1 MNSLMSKYP
10 FTFFLLF
17 AFVIISILR
26 FIGSNLFFS
35 EEWNTIITES
45 ILIVLLLIFIS
56 YTKSFSIF
64 QFDFKSF
71 FSGLAYGWYPIIIAL
86 FMLITHINKFDEI
99 TLFTLFLLIIS
110 NFLVGAFEEIFCRGI
125 IFKNLLNY
133 YSPIKSGILSALIF
147 SLAHIVNFFS
157 DSEPFEV
164 ISQILYAFFLGILFA
179 AIYYK
184 TKNIWTVILLHAFID
199 FSASLIEIPDS
210 NVSEAAVKF
219 SQLDSIIVAITNILI
234 VLPALLIGLYYF
246 KKFKPLRPNKSLK

>member
-1 MNSLMSKYP
+1 
-10 FTFFLLF
+10 
-17 AFVIISILR
+17 
-26 FIGSNLFFS
+26 
-35 EEWNTIITES
+35 
-45 ILIVLLLIFIS
+45 
-56 YTKSFSIF
+56 
-64 QFDFKSF
+64 
-71 FSGLAYGWYPIIIAL
+71 
-86 FMLITHINKFDEI
+86 MLITHINKFDEI